1 MCTCSNGT
9 GRKVNTVC
17 VPVIPTVRGKK
28 KTKGEI
34 PKRKNENG
42 NNSNNVG
49 GKRDL
54 ED

>member
-28 KTKGEI
+28 KRQQKVRYPKGKMKMKI
-34 PKRKNENG
+34 I
-42 NNSNNVG
+42 VIM
-49 GKRDL
+49 
-54 ED
+54 